1 MTSKFYAVK
10 KGRVIGIFT
19 NWTACQ
25 TQINGFAGAQYKSFT
40 NKVEAQAYLENG
52 SNEIIKTTNDTY
64 EAIAYTDGSF
74 NKNKNQFSYGLVF
87 ITKDKKM
94 TFYEKFTDENWVKM
108 RNVAGEIMGS
118 QKAMQIASTNNIKS
132 LLICHDYAGI
142 SKWCTGEWKTN
153 KIETKTYKEFY
164 DKIALNVTINF
175 KWIKSHSGDKL
186 NDEADALA
194 TKAFSLP
201 NISPVIS

>member
-25 TQINGFAGAQYKSFT
+25 TQINGFVVAQYKSFT
-40 NKVEAQAYLENG
+40 NKVQAQAYLDNG
-52 SNEIIKTTNDTY
+52 SHEIIKTNNDTY

-74 NKNKNQFSYGLVF
+74 NKSKNQFSYGLVF

-94 TFYEKFTDENWVKM
+94 TYYEKFTDENWVKM

-118 QKAMQIASTNNIKS
+118 QKAMQIALMNNIKS

-153 KIETKTYKEFY
+153 KIETKAYKQFY

-201 NISPVIS
+201 NISQVIS